1 MRTPASFLRISLIIT
16 FVFAVVFSCT
26 RNPVT
31 GRKQLSFMSYEQ
43 EKALGAQSDPAVI
56 AEFGRYEDK
65 KIQDFITQEGNKM
78 VKVSHRP
85 DLQFEF
91 KILNSPVVNA
101 FALPGGYVYFTRG
114 ILAHF
119 SNEAEFAGV
128 LGHEIG
134 HVTARHGAEQYTNQI
149 LSQVG
154 LMVGLVLSPT
164 VRQFANELSQ
174 GVQLMLLSN
183 SRAHESQSDEL
194 GVEYSTKIGYDAN
207 QMANFFR
214 TIGRLGEESGANEIP
229 TFLSTHPNPADRFTR
244 VHELATEW
252 QNKLQLPEYKVNR
265 NSYLELIDGIIYGDD
280 PREGYTDNGVFYH
293 PQLRFQ
299 FPYPNGW
306 RLVNTPQ
313 QVQMAP
319 QNQNA
324 LMLLSLAQG
333 NSLDEA
339 AQAFVQNYNLTVV
352 ESNNKSVSGYNSFQL
367 VADQINEQD
376 PSQSVRLL
384 TYFYLDRTNKVI
396 YQMLGVAPKQE
407 FSQFSNYFLFTM
419 DNFKT
424 LTDQARIN
432 VKPEQIRVMTIP
444 SSMTLQQALTRF
456 NMPRDRFNE
465 LAILN
470 SMELN
475 QQLQA
480 NDKIKVVVKAN
491 QVNP

>member
-1 MRTPASFLRISLIIT
+1 MNLTRSHRLTPLLYLLILT
-16 FVFAVVFSCT
+16 VVFSCS

-31 GRKQLSFMSYEQ
+31 GKKQLSFMSTEQ
-43 EKALGAQSDPAVI
+43 EKAMGAQSDPAVV
-56 AEFGRYEDK
+56 AQFGRYEDK
-65 KIQDFITQEGNKM
+65 EIQDFITQEGNKM

-85 DLQFEF
+85 DLPFEF

-207 QMANFFR
+207 YMANFFR
-214 TIGRLGEESGANEIP
+214 TIGRLGEESGANAIP
-229 TFLSTHPNPADRFTR
+229 TFLSTHPDPGDRFTR

-265 NSYLELIDGIIYGDD
+265 NSYLDMIDGIIYGED

-306 RLVNTPQ
+306 QLVNTPQ

-319 QNQNA
+319 QDQNA

-333 NSLDEA
+333 NSLEEA
-339 AQAFVQNYNLTVV
+339 ANGFVQNYNLTVV
-352 ESNNKSVSGYNSFQL
+352 ETNNKSVSGYNSLQL
-367 VADQINEQD
+367 VADQVNEQD
-376 PSQSVRLL
+376 PTQSVRLL
-384 TYFYLDRTNKVI
+384 TYFYHDRSNNLI

-407 FSQFSNYFLFTM
+407 FGQFSNYFLFTM

-432 VKPEQIRVMTIP
+432 VKPEQIKVVTIP
-444 SSMTLQQALTRF
+444 SSMTLQQALRRY
-456 NMPRDRFNE
+456 NMPSNRFNE

-475 QQLQA
+475 QPLQA
-480 NDKIKVVVKAN
+480 NDKIKVVTKATN
-491 QVNP
+491 ANP